1 LNIHRQTAASYLDE
15 LSEGGLLKKEKIGKN
30 NYFINEPLFLLFKNF
45 DFVYEFGEYEKE
57 VIPHVGIFTMKW
69 RKIEKGTAKS

>member
-15 LSEGGLLKKEKIGKN
+15 LSEGGLLRKEKIGKN

-45 DFVYEFGEYEKE
+45 DLASE
-57 VIPHVGIFTMKW
+57 I
-69 RKIEKGTAKS
+69 

>member
-1 LNIHRQTAASYLDE
+1 MLPPTVDVETKAILKQLSQTYRFLLK

-45 DFVYEFGEYEKE
+45 DLAS
-57 VIPHVGIFTMKW
+57 
-69 RKIEKGTAKS
+69 KI